1 MVLVPRYL
9 PFFSSTVYFYF
20 ADLLKIPCSCPLIM
34 LLCPWL
40 FFFYM
45 ELVISS
51 FYSSLLPLS
60 SQCCKTNLDVV
71 LLCMGFFLP
80 VYTILRLWLTVHASK
95 YTFYRSSLELH
106 ILFQCCLLIYVI
118 RFACLISFM
127 YTPYKHVRCL
137 LGNNIM
143 CIQLV

>member
-1 MVLVPRYL
+1 MFLSPHNAALSLV
-9 PFFSSTVYFYF
+9 V
-20 ADLLKIPCSCPLIM
+20 
-34 LLCPWL
+34 
-40 FFFYM
+40 FFYM